1 MSTIATNKHHDHL
14 ARTGVIATGGLLW
27 TFLVLIPIHH
37 LDLWPHMSTANGV
50 AAGLPL
56 GVLALFTLWP
66 ERLLALTAFPLSHLP
81 LFVTFPELMGARV
94 YGGHAFLAVTLATVL
109 FVIVGSR
116 SSRPGKATAKPS
128 ERGTLTHA
136 HQGMRLL
143 WIHTITHTAI
153 GASMVG
159 ALYFY
164 RPFRLTLRAAYPH
177 HEGVALISLG
187 LLLFTI
193 WGVLIARQLVS
204 RLGTSMLAPQ
214 THTLEW
220 LRFTV
225 ECNAIDRARASLGWS
240 ILIAA
245 LSLGVL
251 AVLLIMGT

>member
-1 MSTIATNKHHDHL
+1 MSTMASNGHRDRL
-14 ARTGVIATGGLLW
+14 ARAGVIATGGLLW
-27 TFLVLIPIHH
+27 TFLVLIPINH
-37 LDLWPHMSTANGV
+37 LDLWPHMSTANGI

-56 GVLALFTLWP
+56 GILGLFTLWP
-66 ERLLALTAFPLSHLP
+66 DRLLALTAFPLSHLP
-81 LFVTFPELMGARV
+81 LFITFPELMGARV
-94 YGGHAFLAVTLATVL
+94 YGAHAFLAVTLATVL
-109 FVIVGSR
+109 FVIVCSR
-116 SSRPGKATAKPS
+116 SSRPGKATATPP

-136 HQGMRLL
+136 RQGMRLL

-177 HEGVALISLG
+177 NEGVALISLG
-187 LLLFTI
+187 LLVFTI
-193 WGVLIARQLVS
+193 WVVLMARHLVS
-204 RLGTSMLAPQ
+204 RLGAVLLSPQ

-220 LRFTV
+220 LRFSV

-251 AVLLIMGT
+251 TVLLIMGT